1 MIDRYSRPGMAAI
14 WSLENK
20 YKTWLEVEIL
30 AAEAWAELGAIPKK
44 AAEDIRVRAAFEPER
59 IAEIE
64 EKTRHDVIAFL
75 TNAGEHVG
83 PSARYLHWGLTSSDM
98 LDTANAVLFKQAVE
112 IIIDDVDALM
122 DVIKRR
128 AFEHRDTVMIGRS
141 HGIHA
146 EPITFG
152 LKLAIW
158 YDEMRRN
165 RRRLENA
172 KETISY
178 GKISGAVGTF
188 AHVDPR
194 VESYVC
200 EHLGLKPAPASN
212 QIIQRDRYAEVFCAL
227 AVLASSIEK
236 IATEVRHLQR
246 TEVLEAEE
254 YFRPGQKGSSAMPHK
269 RNPILSENLCGLARL
284 IRSYAIPA
292 LENVTLWH
300 ERDISHSSVE
310 RVIGPD
316 AFIGT
321 DFILGRLTG
330 ILDHLIVYP
339 DRMEHNLSMLKG
351 LIFSQQVLLTLTQKG
366 VSREESYRIVQKRAM
381 EVWEGNGTFKERL
394 LEDQDLTKYLTL
406 EEIEAIFDI
415 NYHLKHVKTIFERV
429 FGVKG
434 KYKNHERQST
444 KCTGQGASHA
454 AAGRRG
460 CRTGR
465 S

>member
-1 MIDRYSRPGMAAI
+1 MIDRYSRPDMAAI
-14 WSLENK
+14 WTLENK

-30 AAEAWAELGAIPKK
+30 AAEAWAELGTVPKE
-44 AAEDIRVRAAFEPER
+44 AAKEIRNRAAFDPER

-75 TNAGEHVG
+75 TNVAEYIG
-83 PSARYLHWGLTSSDM
+83 PSARYVHWGLTSSDM
-98 LDTANAVLFKQAVE
+98 LDTANAVIFKQAME
-112 IIIDDVDALM
+112 IIIDDVNALM
-122 DVIKRR
+122 NVIKKR
-128 AFEHRDTVMIGRS
+128 AFEHRDTVMTGRS

-188 AHVDPR
+188 AHADPR

-227 AVLASSIEK
+227 AVLASSVEK

-284 IRSYAIPA
+284 VRSYAIPA

-310 RVIGPD
+310 RVTGPD
-316 AFIGT
+316 AFIVT
-321 DFILGRLTG
+321 DFILSRLAG
-330 ILDHLIVYP
+330 ILDNLIVYP
-339 DRMEHNLSMLKG
+339 DRMKHNLNMLKG

-366 VSREESYRIVQKRAM
+366 VSREESYGIVQKQAM
-381 EVWEGNGTFKERL
+381 EVWEGKGTFKERL
-394 LEDQDLTKYLTL
+394 LADQDLAKYLTT

-429 FGVKG
+429 FGA
-434 KYKNHERQST
+434 YQ
-444 KCTGQGASHA
+444 
-454 AAGRRG
+454 
-460 CRTGR
+460 
-465 S
+465 

>member
-14 WSLENK
+14 WTLENK

-30 AAEAWAELGAIPKK
+30 AAEAWAELGAIPKE
-44 AAEDIRVRAAFEPER
+44 AAKDIRTGAAFDPER
-59 IAEIE
+59 IAMIE

-75 TNAGEHVG
+75 TNVAEYIG

-98 LDTANAVLFKQAVE
+98 LDTAMAVLFKQAME
-112 IIIDDVDALM
+112 IIIDDVNALM
-122 DVIKRR
+122 DVIKKR

-188 AHVDPR
+188 AHADPW

-212 QIIQRDRYAEVFCAL
+212 QIIQRDRYAEVFCTL

-246 TEVLEAEE
+246 TEVLETEE

-284 IRSYAIPA
+284 VRSYAIPA

-310 RVIGPD
+310 RVTGPD

-339 DRMEHNLSMLKG
+339 DRMEHNLNMLKG

-394 LEDQDLTKYLTL
+394 LADQDLAKYLAP

-429 FGVKG
+429 FGVSG
-434 KYKNHERQST
+434 YEQ
-444 KCTGQGASHA
+444 
-454 AAGRRG
+454 
-460 CRTGR
+460 
-465 S
+465 